1 MRIERPSFLSSML
14 IAVMKIFIQTA
25 KRYEK
30 YWANESPEWW
40 YLVLT
45 N

>member
-1 MRIERPSFLSSML
+1 MRIERPSFLSSMVR
-14 IAVMKIFIQTA
+14 AVMKIFIQTPMG
-25 KRYEK
+25 YENIGPMR
-30 YWANESPEWW
+30 AQSGG

>member
-14 IAVMKIFIQTA
+14 RGVIKIFIQTA
-25 KRYEK
+25 KGYE
-30 YWANESPEWW
+30 NIGPIM
-40 YLVLT
+40 